1 MAIDKRIGMADL
13 GAQYRQI
20 KEQLDPVLS
29 EIMNS
34 GWFVMGKNVTSL
46 ESEIASESDA
56 NYGISCASGT
66 DAIEIA
72 LAAAGIG
79 AGDEVITSP
88 FTFVATAESIVRL
101 GAVPVFADINENT
114 FLIEP
119 NTVEPLITS
128 KTKAIM
134 PVDLYGQMTDRAG
147 FQQLAEE
154 YGLVHIV
161 DGAQAI
167 MCRQNGHGIAYGCD
181 CATLSFFP
189 TKNLGAFGDGGMM
202 VTNHDDIADVAKR
215 LRVHG
220 TGATT
225 YYYDIPGYCSRL
237 DEIQAAVLRI
247 KHPLMAAW
255 TEDRRRHA
263 DIYNEMLKAV
273 DVVTPMVAEGNY
285 HSYHQY
291 TITTPRRDELKSY
304 LQQNGVDSAVYYP
317 HPLHLQKAYSG
328 MGLGIGSYPMA
339 EKAANEVLSL
349 PVHPQLTDE
358 EIRTV
363 ATLINK
369 FFLGD

>member
-20 KEQLDPVLS
+20 KEQVDTVMA

-34 GWFVMGKNVTSL
+34 GWFVMGKNVTGL
-46 ESEIASESDA
+46 EADLAHICDA
-56 NYGISCASGT
+56 KYGISCASGT

-72 LAAAGIG
+72 LAAAGVG

-101 GAVPVFADINENT
+101 GAVPVFADINKET

-119 NTVEPLITS
+119 ATVEPLITS

-134 PVDLYGQMTDRAG
+134 PVDLYGQMTDRIG
-147 FQQLAEE
+147 FQKLANK
-154 YGLVHIV
+154 YGLLHII

-167 MCRQNGHGIAYGCD
+167 MCQQDGHGIALNCD
-181 CATLSFFP
+181 VATLSFFP

-202 VTNHDDIADVAKR
+202 VTNNDAIADVAKR

-220 TGATT
+220 TGSTT

-237 DEIQAAVLRI
+237 DEIQAAVLRV
-247 KHPLMAAW
+247 KLPLMTSW
-255 TEDRRRHA
+255 TEARRRHA
-263 DIYNEMLKAV
+263 DIYNDTLGAV
-273 DVVTPMVAEGNY
+273 DLVTPKVVEGNY
-285 HSYHQY
+285 HTYHQY
-291 TITTPRRDELKSY
+291 TVTTPRREELKSY

-317 HPLHLQKAYSG
+317 HPLHLQKAYAS
-328 MGLGIGSYPMA
+328 MGLGEGSYPCS
-339 EKAANEVLSL
+339 EQAANEVLSL
-349 PVHPQLTDE
+349 PVHPQLTDDD
-358 EIRTV
+358 IKTV
-363 ATLINK
+363 ATLIQR
-369 FFLGD
+369 FF